1 MKTAPVVL
9 PAISG
14 WLTAEA
20 KRPPPTAV
28 TATRAAAV
36 VIYDDPQYY
45 GDEKVGSVT
54 GKRLEAIELAA
65 AIPMRSVRSL
75 IDYELN
81 FPSQPGGTDTRK
93 DFGRDDLVRV
103 RVKATYRCQVPI
115 ASRLVC
121 DFVSSTRNLTGE
133 AALPNQGASYD
144 Y

>member
-1 MKTAPVVL
+1 M
-9 PAISG
+9 
-14 WLTAEA
+14 
-20 KRPPPTAV
+20 
-28 TATRAAAV
+28 
-36 VIYDDPQYY
+36 
-45 GDEKVGSVT
+45 GSVT